1 MLLKIT
7 SQIELSAEDASA
19 IEKRV
24 QTAMSRLSGDV
35 EVVDIVVRDVNGPK
49 GGVDQFVRLTA
60 HLKSLPAITV
70 SDCHRSVLGA
80 AASCAQRLSQSVR
93 RQLDRFRHR
102 RDATP
107 MSGPSDASSEMT
119 ATSEEQ
125 LN

>member
-1 MLLKIT
+1 MLLRMT
-7 SQIELSAEDASA
+7 SQIELSAEDTSA

-102 RDATP
+102 RDATS
-107 MSGPSDASSEMT
+107 MSGPPAASDEMP

>member
-7 SQIELSAEDASA
+7 SQIELSAEDSSA

-24 QTAMSRLSGDV
+24 QTAMSRLSNDV
-35 EVVDIVVRDVNGPK
+35 EVVDVVVRDVNGPK

-60 HLKSLPAITV
+60 HLKGLPAITV
-70 SDCHRSVLGA
+70 SDCHRNVLGA
-80 AASCAQRLSQSVR
+80 ATSCAQRLNQSVR
-93 RQLDRFRHR
+93 RQLDRIRHR

-107 MSGPSDASSEMT
+107 MSGPPVASDEMP
-119 ATSEEQ
+119 AINKEQ